1 MASLVKVEGLK
12 KYFPVKKHQLF
23 ERRRYIH
30 AIDDVS
36 LEVEEGET
44 LGIVGE
50 SGCGKSTLGRTVLRL
65 YEPSS
70 GKIYFKDKDIAR
82 LRGQRLRDFR
92 KKAQIIFQDPYASLN
107 PRMRIKDIIE
117 EPLLI
122 HGIERE
128 EREKTVEELM
138 ELVGLNPEHMKRF
151 PHEFSGGQRQRISI
165 ARALALKP
173 KFVVCDEP
181 VSALDVSIQ
190 AQILNLLQDLQKK
203 FSLTYLFISHDL
215 SVVKHICNRMAVM
228 YLGKVVELASKKGVY
243 ERPFH
248 PYTVAL
254 LSAVPLTDPEKARQK
269 KRIIL
274 KGDLPSPVKPP
285 SGCRFHTR
293 CYKARKIC
301 SEEEPK
307 LQELELFHLTAC
319 HFPENMG

>member
-1 MASLVKVEGLK
+1 MANLVKVEGLK

-36 LEVEEGET
+36 LEVREGET
-44 LGIVGE
+44 LGLVGE
-50 SGCGKSTLGRTVLRL
+50 SGCGKSTLGKTVLRL

-70 GKIYFKDKDIAR
+70 GKIYFRDKDIVR
-82 LRGQRLRDFR
+82 LRGQRLKDFR
-92 KKAQIIFQDPYASLN
+92 KNAQIIFQDPYASLN
-107 PRMRIKDIIE
+107 PRMRVKDIIE

-128 EREKTVEELM
+128 ERERAVDELM
-138 ELVGLNPEHMKRF
+138 ELVGLNPEHRKRF

-173 KFVVCDEP
+173 RFVVCDEP

-190 AQILNLLQDLQKK
+190 AQILNLLKDLQER

-215 SVVKHICNRMAVM
+215 SVVKHICDRVAVM
-228 YLGKVVELASKKGVY
+228 YLGKVVEVGLKKDVY

-254 LSAVPLTDPEKARQK
+254 LSAVPLTDPKKARQK

-274 KGDLPSPVKPP
+274 KGDLPSAAEPP
-285 SGCRFHTR
+285 AGCRFHTR
-293 CYKARKIC
+293 CYKSQKIC
-301 SEEEPK
+301 SEVEPV
-307 LQELELFHLTAC
+307 LREMEPFHLVAC
-319 HFPENMG
+319 HFPENLS